1 MAWHL
6 SLVLNS
12 LNAST
17 CLMVLAS
24 LSTQFNPKFPIR
36 TDFALKRII
45 RCQSLTCIG
54 LNNLRARRCP
64 FQLSQILLQRRKKKK
79 RIVMCTV
86 DLETVCDIRR
96 KEVSGNL
103 SLFYENG
110 KFRLSILDLVI
121 GIARIVSPLAFR
133 SQGGI
138 RPEVANSPTETVDPG
153 T

>member
-1 MAWHL
+1 MSQLKPIAYLYWPPQFARSSL
-6 SLVLNS
+6 SLPVVPN
-12 LNAST
+12 
-17 CLMVLAS
+17 
-24 LSTQFNPKFPIR
+24 
-36 TDFALKRII
+36 FATK
-45 RCQSLTCIG
+45 
-54 LNNLRARRCP
+54 
-64 FQLSQILLQRRKKKK
+64 KEKKK

-96 KEVSGNL
+96 KEVSGKTV
-103 SLFYENG
+103 FCENG
-110 KFRLSILDLVI
+110 KFRLSILELII